1 MMLAD
6 SLCWSVCCDLKCTI
20 VLLYITVHCNLFTN
34 LSGFPT
40 LAYFGNISHFSVEL
54 LTATSV
60 PTLQA
65 WNVWLSCSL
74 TRWMVLCV
82 SVSMSR
88 LSDTSY
94 VQSVHLWPSLRV
106 CSVLSYGTSTASL
119 LHYQYHR
126 PTGSLWLCY
135 DAVCVI
141 AVMLCFITEVVP
153 RQLVYCAIE

>member
-6 SLCWSVCCDLKCTI
+6 GLCWSVCCDLKCTI

-65 WNVWLSCSL
+65 W
-74 TRWMVLCV
+74 VLHGERYCV
-82 SVSMSR
+82 SR

-119 LHYQYHR
+119 LHCQYHR
-126 PTGSLWLCY
+126 PYLWLCY

-141 AVMLCFITEVVP
+141 AVMLCYITEVVP
-153 RQLVYCAIE
+153 RQLVCCAIE